1 MKTMNT
7 MNTLKN
13 SVAKYFEKRLL
24 AKELFSQLLQAGDI
38 YLIGGALREY
48 CDRADL
54 SYLRDID
61 IIVDVRNEMCWQQT
75 LKSFPLRL
83 NRFGGYKLYDSD
95 VQIDTWEIGHTWAF
109 REGIIKA
116 SHTDYAKLL
125 PETVFLN
132 IDAIVYD
139 WTRECWYDQYYHE
152 AMEDRVLDIV
162 LQKNPQIMLNLVRAF
177 VFQERYQMALSVQL
191 KEVICMQRRLYQTM
205 DAFVTALVD
214 EQREHYCKEII
225 SPKAIVKKIEDALE
239 TVR

>member
-13 SVAKYFEKRLL
+13 SVAKYFEKHLL
-24 AKELFSQLLQAGDI
+24 ANELFSQLLQAGDI

-61 IIVDVRNEMCWQQT
+61 IIVDVRNEKRWQQT
-75 LKSFPLRL
+75 LKSFPLRQ
-83 NRFGGYKLYDSD
+83 NRFGGYKLCDSG
-95 VQIDTWEIGHTWAF
+95 VQIDAWEIGHTWAF

-139 WTRECWYDQYYHE
+139 WTRERWYDQHYHK
-152 AMEDRVLDIV
+152 AMEDKVLDIV
-162 LQKNPQIMLNLVRAF
+162 LQKNPQTMLNIVRAF
-177 VFQERYQMALSVQL
+177 VFQERYQMALSAQL
-191 KEVICMQRRLYQTM
+191 EEVICMQRRLYQTT
-205 DAFVTALVD
+205 DAFVAALVD
-214 EQREHYCKEII
+214 EQRKHYCKEIV
-225 SPKAIVKKIEDALE
+225 SPRAITKKIKEAY
-239 TVR
+239 